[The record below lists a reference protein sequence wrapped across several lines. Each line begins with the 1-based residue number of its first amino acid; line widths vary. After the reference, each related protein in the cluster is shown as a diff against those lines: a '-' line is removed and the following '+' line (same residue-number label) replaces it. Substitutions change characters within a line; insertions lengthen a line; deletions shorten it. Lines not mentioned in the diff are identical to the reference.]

1 MEMPSGSSLS
11 SSECGDLGRR
21 GRHLLGLGSCFLSVL
36 CPLGVGGLQRV
47 RTLSFSAIGCP
58 VPLWPLARVPQHHQ
72 LVSGMPWS
80 LGWTTSAQPGEAA
93 VPSWSLMSFQEL
105 LTEAL
110 LATFASVGGGGGVQ
124 TLEDTGLRCVMNG
137 TLVWV
142 EMAALKSQCVLPT
155 EK

>member
-1 MEMPSGSSLS
+1 MWRPGEKGASST
-11 SSECGDLGRR
+11 
-21 GRHLLGLGSCFLSVL
+21 GLGVLLFICTLSF
-36 CPLGVGGLQRV
+36 GGGGATESQD
-47 RTLSFSAIGCP
+47 SFSAIGCP

-72 LVSGMPWS
+72 LVSSMPWS

-93 VPSWSLMSFQEL
+93 VPSWSLMSFPEL

-142 EMAALKSQCVLPT
+142 EMAALKSQCILPT